1 MNNNEEEQMKRVFAF
16 LVLVC
21 SLVLCCSC
29 ASTPRGFSTTTEEDT
44 TEAVADEDIFIGA
57 ISNIDLKQNII
68 AFVDVHTDEEHV
80 LRYHGGVDLTNKY
93 GDIVAISQIDVGEI
107 MDVTYNVSQA
117 KLTKMQVNSQA
128 MRYENVQNP
137 EINTYKKMILA
148 AGETMTYTDGVVIV
162 DDGKLLDM
170 NQLCSQDEL
179 TLRVLDGK
187 LCSVTVELGH
197 GYVKLIDY
205 NTYIGGMI
213 EIGYDVIVPVTDEML
228 LTVREGDYQ
237 LRITKG
243 HHTGTRYVT
252 VTKNMET
259 IVSLASLQIEPQKTG
274 EAVIKVLPENAE
286 PLIYIDGAK
295 LENGNSVELVYGK
308 HSIIIAA
315 EGYDTYSSYFT
326 VEHAYKIYEFDLEG
340 PDSTTTEED
349 TTETDGSTEEG
360 STQDSSTEEG
370 TTEASTEEGSTE
382 ETTESTTEEKKDNTV
397 TITAPVGVK
406 LYVDGKYVGETPCH
420 FKKTP
425 GSHVITL
432 TRTGCMTVSYTITL
446 KDDGKNETF
455 QFEELKILGDF
466 SDILD

>member
-1 MNNNEEEQMKRVFAF
+1 MKRVFVF
-16 LVLVC
+16 LVLAC
-21 SLVLCCSC
+21 SLILCCSC

-44 TEAVADEDIFIGA
+44 TEAVTDEDTFTGA

-68 AFVDVHTDEEHV
+68 SFVDVHTDEEHV

-117 KLTKMQVNSQA
+117 KLTKMQVNAQA

-137 EINTYKKMILA
+137 EIDTYKKQVQA
-148 AGETMTYTDGVVIV
+148 AGELMTYTDAVVIE

-170 NQLCSQDEL
+170 NQLCNQDQL

-187 LCSVTVELGH
+187 LCSVTVEFGH
-197 GYVKLIDY
+197 GYVKLVDY
-205 NTYIGGMI
+205 ETYVGGMI
-213 EIGYDVIVPVTDEML
+213 EIGYDVIVPVTEEML

-237 LRITKG
+237 LRINKG
-243 HHTGTRYVT
+243 NHTGTRYIT
-252 VTKNMET
+252 VTKNVET

-274 EAVIKVLPENAE
+274 EAVIRVLPEDAE
-286 PLIYIDGAK
+286 PLIYIDGSK
-295 LENGNSVELVYGK
+295 LENGNSIELVYGK

-315 EGYDTYSSYFT
+315 KGYDTYSAYFT
-326 VEHAYKIYEFDLEG
+326 VEHAYKIYEFDLEN
-340 PDSTTTEED
+340 PDGGTTTEEGSTEATD
-349 TTETDGSTEEG
+349 TTEEGSTEEG
-360 STQDSSTEEG
+360 STEDGTTESEGSTEEG
-370 TTEASTEEGSTE
+370 TTESTTE
-382 ETTESTTEEKKDNTV
+382 ETTESTTEDKKENTV
-397 TITAPVGVK
+397 TITAPVGAK